1 MKMQE
6 YVKKIFQNNIEVL
19 AYSDKAISYFKRQNY
34 HLALIF
40 ATRTIDAIQS
50 IVEDIIACQTYFNEH
65 SSIVIPQYI
74 IEMLENLLSTL
85 ENKDYIFFT
94 DLLELQFN
102 PFIISLQEEVI
113 RKEGITFNTFL
124 YEDNM
129 KLLEQKDERLVKA
142 LKNSMTPSHLMDKG
156 YSMEY
161 TSCGLMTMALFDGQQ
176 KYYMHGNGQIM
187 KDAQMIAEEWF
198 HADKFEYII
207 YGLGLGYHVIELLS
221 LDETLT
227 IKVFESDI
235 NVIQMAMAFT
245 DMKLLL
251 TSDRVR
257 IIYDPKF
264 EEYSYIMKNIGE
276 NIVSVI
282 HYPSIRNINNLQI
295 REWLEDYFI
304 QYSSVAN
311 QLHSLNGNFRRNIS
325 HYDDTVDNLR
335 TCFMGKD
342 LYIIAA
348 GPSLDCNYM
357 ELKKLKENSI
367 ILATGTVF
375 RKLMAKGIKPNY
387 VIITDSGITA
397 ANQMSGLETSD
408 IPIIILS
415 TANYRIGETYQGKRY
430 LVCQVGYGKAE
441 QLAREKGYALYQTGG
456 SVSTTALD
464 IGISLGCR
472 RIIFLGLDLAFTGD
486 YDHASDTAL
495 RKAVYSNDLRQVPD
509 IYGNKVYTSNNLDI
523 YRKWIEKRISKVTDI
538 EFIDAT
544 EGGARIKGMKIATLS
559 ETIAGN

>member
-1 MKMQE
+1 MNMQE
-6 YVKKIFQNNIEVL
+6 QIRIIFRNNIEVIE
-19 AYSDKAISYFKRQNY
+19 YSDKAISYFKRQNY
-34 HLALIF
+34 HLALVF
-40 ATRTIDAIQS
+40 ATRTIDAIQAM
-50 IVEDIIACQTYFNEH
+50 VEDVIACQTYFNEH
-65 SSIVIPQYI
+65 GSIVIPHHI
-74 IEMLENLLSTL
+74 LEMLENLLATL
-85 ENKDYIFFT
+85 ENRDYILFT

-102 PFIISLQEEVI
+102 PFIISLQEEVV
-113 RKEGITFNTFL
+113 RKEGNTFGIFQ

-129 KLLEQKDERLVKA
+129 KLLEHKDERLAKT
-142 LKNSMTPSHLMDKG
+142 LKNIVSPGRLMDEG
-156 YSMEY
+156 YNMEY

-176 KYYMHGNGQIM
+176 KYYVHSNGQVM
-187 KDAQMIAEEWF
+187 KEARILAEEWF
-198 HADKFEYII
+198 HPDKFEYII
-207 YGLGLGYHVIELLS
+207 YGLGLGYHVKELLS

-235 NVIQMAMAFT
+235 NVIQMAIAFT

-251 TSDRVR
+251 TNDRVQ

-264 EEYSYIMKNIGE
+264 EKYSYFLKNIGE
-276 NIVSVI
+276 SIVNVI
-282 HYPSIRNINNLQI
+282 HYPSIRNIKNMQI
-295 REWLEDYFI
+295 REQLEDYFI

-335 TCFMGKD
+335 AYFKGKD

-348 GPSLDCNYM
+348 GPSLDNNYM

-375 RKLMAKGIKPNY
+375 KKLMAKGIKPNY

-397 ANQMSGLETSD
+397 ANQITGLETSD

-415 TANYRIGETYQGKRY
+415 TANYRIGETYHGKRY
-430 LVCQVGYGKAE
+430 LVCQAGYEKAE
-441 QLAREKGYALYQTGG
+441 QLAREKKYALYQTGG

-464 IGISLGCR
+464 IGIGLECKK
-472 RIIFLGLDLAFTGD
+472 IIFLGLDLAFTGD
-486 YDHASDTAL
+486 YDHASGTAL
-495 RKAVYSNDLRQVPD
+495 RTAVYSSDLRQVPD

-523 YRKWIEKRISKVTDI
+523 YRKWIEKRISKETDI

-544 EGGARIKGMKIATLS
+544 EGGARIKGMKIISLS
-559 ETIAGN
+559 EVIAGI